1 MPRKLFDCSKC
12 PGYCCSYP
20 IIPLNKRDV
29 WRLARYFGL
38 GFRQAKKKFTYPQE
52 DEKYTMRR
60 KKDRHFGKICQ
71 FFDTEERHCTIY
83 EARPST
89 CRKYPEAPRC
99 GYYDFLKF
107 ERSQQDDPEHIASTD
122 NRR

>member
-1 MPRKLFDCSKC
+1 MLFDCSKC

-29 WRLARYFGL
+29 KRIARHFDL
-38 GFRQAKKKFTYPQE
+38 GFREAKEKFTRPQE

-60 KKDRHFGKICQ
+60 KKDKHFGKVCQ
-71 FFDTEERHCTIY
+71 FFDTRKRRCTIY
-83 EARPST
+83 EARPTT
-89 CRKYPEAPRC
+89 CRGYPGGRC

-107 ERSQQDDPEHIASTD
+107 EREIQDDPKLVATTFSG
-122 NRR
+122 